1 MRWRGPWRT
10 CSGRWPACGPPND
23 GTLNAA
29 LPPARQ
35 ATRSLNPARPRLA
48 VPDSSPGIEAP
59 APIALGGP
67 GGCGGGA

>member
-1 MRWRGPWRT
+1 
-10 CSGRWPACGPPND
+10 
-23 GTLNAA
+23 
-29 LPPARQ
+29 
-35 ATRSLNPARPRLA
+35 LNPARLRLA